1 MEIKKEAIILADIR
15 KVFNIVNRA
24 NLYKNFV
31 PFCTNSS
38 IITED
43 KDCMEAKLDFDIKGI
58 KTSFTTRNSICEN
71 RFIEMKLVDGPFKFL
86 DGKWEFKEANG
97 RTIVTLYINYEP
109 KNKIVEYAVGKSLEK
124 ISGILVKSFV
134 EESMK

>member
-1 MEIKKEAIILADIR
+1 
-15 KVFNIVNRA
+15 
-24 NLYKNFV
+24 
-31 PFCTNSS
+31 
-38 IITED
+38 
-43 KDCMEAKLDFDIKGI
+43 MEAKLDFDIKGI

-86 DGKWEFKEANG
+86 DGKWEFEEVNG
-97 RTIVTLYINYEP
+97 KTIVTLYINYEP
-109 KNKIVEYAVGKSLEK
+109 KNKIIEYAVGKSLEK

>member
-15 KVFNIVNRA
+15 KVFNIANRV
-24 NLYKNFV
+24 NLYENFV

-38 IITED
+38 IIAED

-86 DGKWEFKEANG
+86 DGKWEFEEVNG
-97 RTIVTLYINYEP
+97 KTIVTLYINYEP
-109 KNKIVEYAVGKSLEK
+109 KNKIIEYAVGKSLEK